1 VIRRILKSILVSGIT
16 LTGLPKQMSASR
28 PAVPRA
34 QSVQGAGQ
42 KADGIQFSYGGNV
55 AQIPAQVVDALVLVP
70 VRVNG
75 SQPSWFLLDTA
86 RPSSAID
93 DVRAVAVGL
102 YAPSAG
108 GNTPKSFNNVRLDFP
123 GLRIS
128 VPELAMDSFGD
139 LSARTGHAIQGV
151 LGADVLSRLI
161 IKIDYQGQAVQFY
174 DPTAFQYHGKG
185 LKFPM
190 VVVRGIPAIQG
201 KIAINHRGNFRGTFA
216 LSTAQTEPL
225 EFSQHFASANSLF
238 DQPER
243 TIPFPDVNA
252 ANDTDFRDR
261 IGRVHAIQFGKIS
274 FANPIAIFPGKTSES
289 TGVPRDFI
297 GAIGGEMLNRFTV
310 ILDYPAQSLFL
321 EPNRSFPDV
330 FAFDMSGLTLIAI
343 PPAFH
348 SFEVARVAEKS
359 PAAESGIQVGD
370 MIEEADGNSLSG
382 DTLDQ
387 LKVMLREA
395 GTSHTLK
402 VRRNG
407 KRFTVT
413 LNLKPLV

>member
-1 VIRRILKSILVSGIT
+1 VIRRTLNPIFLLWTVLAGVTIQVSA
-16 LTGLPKQMSASR
+16 LR
-28 PAVPRA
+28 RAVPFA
-34 QSVQGAGQ
+34 QSAQGASQQAGEV
-42 KADGIQFSYGGNV
+42 QFSYGGNV

-86 RPSSAID
+86 RPASAID

-102 YAPSAG
+102 YTPAEQGQA
-108 GNTPKSFNNVRLDFP
+108 PKSFSNVRLDFP

-128 VPELAMDSFGD
+128 LPTLGMDSFGD
-139 LSARTGHAIQGV
+139 LAARKGHAIQGV

-161 IKIDYQGQAVQFY
+161 IKIDYQGQSVQFY
-174 DPTAFQYHGKG
+174 DPRAFQYRGKG
-185 LKFPM
+185 LKFSM
-190 VVVRGIPAIQG
+190 ALVRGMPVIEG
-201 KIAINHRGNFRGTFA
+201 KIAINHRGNFRGVFA

-238 DQPER
+238 DLPER
-243 TIPFPDVNA
+243 TLPFPDVNA

-261 IGRVHAIQFGKIS
+261 IGRVHEIQFGKIT
-274 FANPIAIFPGKTSES
+274 FVNPLAIFPGKTAANTS
-289 TGVPRDFI
+289 VPRDSI
-297 GAIGGEMLNRFTV
+297 AGIGGEMLNRFTV
-310 ILDYPAQSLFL
+310 VLDYPAQMLFL

-330 FAFDMSGLTLIAI
+330 FTADMSGLTLIAI

-348 SFEVARVAEKS
+348 SFEVARVADKS
-359 PAAESGIQVGD
+359 PAADAGMQVGD
-370 MIEEADGNSLSG
+370 IIQEADGNSLSG

-387 LKVMLREA
+387 LRGMLRET
-395 GTSHTLK
+395 GSSHTLTFL
-402 VRRNG
+402 RSG
-407 KRFTVT
+407 KKLAVT